1 MPANRV
7 IPGTPAEDVPATD
20 QLVRKRLGI
29 LEDFPLHRGI
39 EGLGQSIIRTGSN

>member
-7 IPGTPAEDVPATD
+7 IPGTPAENVPATD

-29 LEDFPLHRGI
+29 LEDFPLHRGS
-39 EGLGQSIIRTGSN
+39 ERLRERVVRTGAD